1 MLTKDGE
8 VYVWWEQ
15 GLRRLER
22 GAGDAGE
29 NDLSKP
35 SEQGVLFAL
44 EVDTLRLP
52 PLPTDSSSHKIDEK
66 IKLLACGDNFIIA
79 LTDQSRLYYLSLEA
93 VPDPARPH
101 ARQGAVNDPEDSPV
115 RSRESMA
122 RLDAELLSGRR
133 KWRSMSR
140 FCEME
145 EISKLDEFKNKT
157 ISRDLRITHV
167 SAHFNSFAACMST
180 FPILYSG
187 NFSTDALLAVDRFGS
202 FVVGND
208 RISRRS
214 RRFRMARASYAE
226 GHPRIARSRRHQVC
240 LSLNLGRLQ
249 RGSS

>member
-66 IKLLACGDNFIIA
+66 IKLLACGDNFVIA

-133 KWRSMSR
+133 KWRLMNR
-140 FCEME
+140 FCDME
-145 EISKLDEFKNKT
+145 EISKLDEFKEKS

-180 FPILYSG
+180 FPALYSG
-187 NFSTDALLAVDRFGS
+187 NSSTDALLVVDRFGS
-202 FVVGND
+202 FIVGDD
-208 RISRRS
+208 RISRPS
-214 RRFRMARASYAE
+214 R
-226 GHPRIARSRRHQVC
+226 
-240 LSLNLGRLQ
+240 
-249 RGSS
+249 